1 MNFAGA
7 VPTGCSAIRVAAG
20 YSHLWKCKGFLCLVK
35 GRPCYMDWHIAVWGM
50 RPVYNVNRLF
60 VRHTI
65 AVAIVNSPAGTNRMT
80 TPLASMISV
89 GRADLSGSYQSYCCR
104 PNDEP

>member
-1 MNFAGA
+1 MNSAGA

-50 RPVYNVNRLF
+50 HPVYNVNRLF

-65 AVAIVNSPAGTNRMT
+65 AVAHRERSGWNQSHDHAFGLDDFGRQGRFIGI
-80 TPLASMISV
+80 LSV
-89 GRADLSGSYQSYCCR
+89 LLLPSQ
-104 PNDEP
+104 